1 MLHVPWWS
9 NILLQI
15 NLDGGDVGHETI
27 ANLNPLLSPS
37 TFFRKGNFD
46 QNAVFSLRLLSP
58 SLSSTAALS
67 PSLTFWLV
75 PEGSDHDS

>member
-1 MLHVPWWS
+1 MEHHPV
-9 NILLQI
+9 QR
-15 NLDGGDVGHETI
+15 NLDGGDVGHETV
-27 ANLNPLLSPS
+27 ANLTPLLY
-37 TFFRKGNFD
+37 FFLRKGNFD

-67 PSLTFWLV
+67 LSLTFWLV